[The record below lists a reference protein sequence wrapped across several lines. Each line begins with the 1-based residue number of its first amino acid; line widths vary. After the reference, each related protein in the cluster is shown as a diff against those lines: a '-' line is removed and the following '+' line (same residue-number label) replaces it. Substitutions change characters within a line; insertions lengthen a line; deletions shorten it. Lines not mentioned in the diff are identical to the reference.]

1 MDGEVSEIPDGSPC
15 WTLTAKI
22 AKGTADGVLV
32 CYDMTHANDVIRDC
46 GDKTPTLESRMG
58 TGGNQIPLVLCYDIS
73 HMGEPLRE
81 CGGGLSPTLLKE
93 MGEGGQK
100 VPLVLKTFKIDSMA
114 SNAMNSS
121 NPNSGIHEVNK
132 CPCLDTTDPN
142 PAKNQGGVMVLMDQ
156 GGGQMSVTAG
166 KTGTLLAQIHGHA
179 PIILA
184 GNVIGRKPENGGNGQ
199 GFAEG
204 VCYTLTA
211 VDVPGVCIPINTCL
225 ATRKAGNLWG
235 GFGVGEDG
243 DPAPTVKTGHPP
255 AVCIPLN
262 MSPLTRVNSEGA
274 DGIGRP
280 GEPSPCLGTTVG
292 GFGVAYSVS
301 ENQQAIVKLSRVT
314 NAIAS
319 GGGKAGQGYAAVL
332 EETKMTEGTTA
343 ARVRRLTPRECERLQ
358 GFPDDWTRIP
368 YRGKSADKCPDAP
381 RYKAIGNSWAVP
393 VVRWIGRR
401 IQHELEKAD
410 NTGEDDIQTGG
421 TATC

>member
-1 MDGEVSEIPDGSPC
+1 MGCRVKPLFFNSHPMGGDVSEIPDGSPC
-15 WTLTAKI
+15 WALTAKT
-22 AKGTADGVLV
+22 AKGGADGVLV
-32 CYDMTHANDVIRDC
+32 CYDMTHPCDVIRDC

-100 VPLVLKTFKIDSMA
+100 VPLVLKTYKIDATA

-121 NPNSGIHEVNK
+121 NPNSGIHEIDRA
-132 CPCLDTTDPN
+132 PCLDTTDPN
-142 PAKNQGGVMVLMDQ
+142 PAKNQGGVMILMGQ

-166 KTGTLLAQIHGHA
+166 KTGTLRAQEHGHA

-184 GNVIGRKPENGGNGQ
+184 GNTIGRKPENGGNGQ

-204 VCYTLTA
+204 ICYTLTA
-211 VDVPGVCIPINTCL
+211 VDVPGVCIPID
-225 ATRKAGNLWG
+225 TRDAIRKSAGKPI
-235 GFGVGEDG
+235 GVGKDG
-243 DPAPTVKTGHPP
+243 DPSYAISAQGKVPS
-255 AVCIPLN
+255 VCIPLN

-301 ENQQAIVKLSRVT
+301 ENGRAELRLQKKVNSLMA
-314 NAIAS
+314 
-319 GGGKAGQGYAAVL
+319 GGGKPGQGYAAVL
-332 EETKMTEGTTA
+332 EGKTMAEETT

-368 YRGKSADKCPDAP
+368 YRGKPADKCPDAP

-401 IQHELEKAD
+401 IQHELEKEA
-410 NTGEDDIQTGG
+410 E
-421 TATC
+421 